1 MRAIFRRLRRIEAQL
16 TPRANAASQRAAQL
30 IWDRRRR
37 RTLANSEPFNEPPP
51 HMAATPTGGY
61 LSVAETLRRRRQLNA
76 SGPASASK

>member
-30 IWDRRRR
+30 IW
-37 RTLANSEPFNEPPP
+37 TVVAGVPLANGEPFNEPPP

-61 LSVAETLRRRRQLNA
+61 LSVAETICRRRQLNA